1 MLYPM
6 LAFGF
11 SGVFYSEYV
20 NDTHVFNKNQIMNL
34 IFFTGPHF
42 VRLVRHIGTVCD
54 LQLKGPI
61 IILNS
66 CINYYLSIFSPLFYF
81 TFL

>member
-1 MLYPM
+1 MVYPM

-20 NDTHVFNKNQIMNL
+20 NDTHVFNKNQIMNS
-34 IFFTGPHF
+34 IFFTDPHF
-42 VRLVRHIGTVCD
+42 DRSVHHISTVCD

-61 IILNS
+61 ITLTS
-66 CINYYLSIFSPLFYF
+66 CINYYLSIF
-81 TFL
+81 